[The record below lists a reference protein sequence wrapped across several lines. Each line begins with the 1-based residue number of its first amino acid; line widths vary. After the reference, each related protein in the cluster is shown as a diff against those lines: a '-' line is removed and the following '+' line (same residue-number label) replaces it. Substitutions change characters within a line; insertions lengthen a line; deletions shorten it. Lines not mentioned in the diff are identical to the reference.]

1 MHRAAIL
8 RRLSDQLN
16 FAMLS
21 AGVHTQDQEKAM
33 KIIFGTL
40 LALASL
46 GVMAQDKA
54 AEPAAKETPKAK
66 AADAP
71 IPEKVPAKESEGSGP
86 TVSIRTRDNGDVV
99 EEYREGGI
107 VRMVKVTPTRGK
119 PYYIMD
125 NNGDG
130 RLDRADAEAAGGVV
144 PVSWII
150 ATW

>member
-1 MHRAAIL
+1 
-8 RRLSDQLN
+8 
-16 FAMLS
+16 
-21 AGVHTQDQEKAM
+21 M
-33 KIIFGTL
+33 KIIFATL
-40 LALASL
+40 LAIASL
-46 GVMAQDKA
+46 GVMAEEKK
-54 AEPAAKETPKAK
+54 AEPATNETPKAK

-71 IPEKVPAKESEGSGP
+71 IPEKVPAKESESAGP

-99 EEYREGGI
+99 EEYRQGGM
-107 VRMVKVTPTRGK
+107 VTMVKVTPTRGK

>member
-1 MHRAAIL
+1 
-8 RRLSDQLN
+8 
-16 FAMLS
+16 
-21 AGVHTQDQEKAM
+21 M
-33 KIIFGTL
+33 KIIIGTL
-40 LALASL
+40 LTLASL

-54 AEPAAKETPKAK
+54 AEPAAKEAPEAK
-66 AADAP
+66 VEDAP
-71 IPEKVPAKESEGSGP
+71 IPEKVPTKESEGAGP

-99 EEYREGGI
+99 EEYRQGGM
-107 VRMVKVTPTRGK
+107 VTMVKVTPTRGK

>member
-1 MHRAAIL
+1 M
-8 RRLSDQLN
+8 S
-16 FAMLS
+16 
-21 AGVHTQDQEKAM
+21 
-33 KIIFGTL
+33 IIFSAL
-40 LALASL
+40 LALA
-46 GVMAQDKA
+46 AQDA
-54 AEPAAKETPKAK
+54 AATEAPSEPVAKEAPVPEKIPAEQSED
-66 AADAP
+66 DAP
-71 IPEKVPAKESEGSGP
+71 SVR
-86 TVSIRTRDNGDVV
+86 IRTRDNGDVV
-99 EEYREGGI
+99 EEYREAGM

>member
-1 MHRAAIL
+1 
-8 RRLSDQLN
+8 
-16 FAMLS
+16 
-21 AGVHTQDQEKAM
+21 M

-40 LALASL
+40 LTLASL
-46 GVMAQDKA
+46 GFITATNA
-54 AEPAAKETPKAK
+54 AEPAAKEAPKAK
-66 AADAP
+66 AAEAP
-71 IPEKVPAKESEGSGP
+71 IPEKVPAKASEDDAPS
-86 TVSIRTRDNGDVV
+86 VRIRTRDNGDVV
-99 EEYREGGI
+99 EEYREAGM

>member
-1 MHRAAIL
+1 M
-8 RRLSDQLN
+8 S
-16 FAMLS
+16 
-21 AGVHTQDQEKAM
+21 
-33 KIIFGTL
+33 IIFSAL
-40 LALASL
+40 LALA
-46 GVMAQDKA
+46 AQDASATEKT
-54 AEPAAKETPKAK
+54 AEPTVKEAPVPEKIPAKQSED
-66 AADAP
+66 DAP
-71 IPEKVPAKESEGSGP
+71 SVR
-86 TVSIRTRDNGDVV
+86 IRTRDNGDVV
-99 EEYREGGI
+99 EEYREAGM

>member
-1 MHRAAIL
+1 
-8 RRLSDQLN
+8 
-16 FAMLS
+16 
-21 AGVHTQDQEKAM
+21 M
-33 KIIFGTL
+33 KIIFATL
-40 LALASL
+40 LTIASL
-46 GVMAQDKA
+46 GVMAEEKK
-54 AEPAAKETPKAK
+54 AEPAAKEAPKAK
-66 AADAP
+66 AAEAP
-71 IPEKVPAKESEGSGP
+71 IPEKVPAKESEGAGP
-86 TVSIRTRDNGDVV
+86 TVSIRTRDNGDIV

>member
-1 MHRAAIL
+1 
-8 RRLSDQLN
+8 
-16 FAMLS
+16 
-21 AGVHTQDQEKAM
+21 M
-33 KIIFGTL
+33 KIIFAIL
-40 LALASL
+40 LSIASL
-46 GVMAQDKA
+46 GVIAQEKT
-54 AEPAAKETPKAK
+54 AEPAAEATPKAK

-150 ATW
+150 AAW

>member
-1 MHRAAIL
+1 
-8 RRLSDQLN
+8 
-16 FAMLS
+16 
-21 AGVHTQDQEKAM
+21 M
-33 KIIFGTL
+33 KIIFSVL
-40 LALASL
+40 MALA
-46 GVMAQDKA
+46 MQPAMA
-54 AEPAAKETPKAK
+54 AEKAPKPAPKQATKE
-66 AADAP
+66 AP
-71 IPEKVPAKESEGSGP
+71 IPEKIPAKADDKNAPS
-86 TVSIRTRDNGDVV
+86 VSIRTRDNGDIV

-144 PVSWII
+144 PVSWVI

>member
-1 MHRAAIL
+1 M
-8 RRLSDQLN
+8 
-16 FAMLS
+16 
-21 AGVHTQDQEKAM
+21 
-33 KIIFGTL
+33 
-40 LALASL
+40 
-46 GVMAQDKA
+46 
-54 AEPAAKETPKAK
+54 
-66 AADAP
+66 
-71 IPEKVPAKESEGSGP
+71 PAKESEGVGP
-86 TVSIRTRDNGDVV
+86 TVSIRTRDNGDIV
-99 EEYREGGI
+99 EEYREGGM